1 MLGTG
6 IRADF
11 PILAREEHGRR
22 LVYLDNAA
30 TTQKPQ
36 AVLDAILGYYGTSN
50 ANVHRGAYGLAVAA
64 TEAYESA
71 RSTVARFVNAWAPE
85 GVVFTS
91 GQRLDL
97 IVRRPRGDEVWRWS
111 HDKAFTQAIQ
121 TVLLRAQ
128 ESVVLRVAWD
138 QRDLQGRRVDP
149 GTYEAIAVFMGRA
162 ESAGRPPEKS
172 TVVTAASWRV

>member
-1 MLGTG
+1 MRIEVMG
-6 IRADF
+6 
-11 PILAREEHGRR
+11 
-22 LVYLDNAA
+22 V
-30 TTQKPQ
+30 Q
-36 AVLDAILGYYGTSN
+36 AVWLGLVIGM
-50 ANVHRGAYGLAVAA
+50 LAVAVGA
-64 TEAYESA
+64 QPLTVERTDGALRLEASLARRVFAIGEPVEVTVTARNVSSA
-71 RSTVARFVNAWAPE
+71 PL
-85 GVVFTS
+85 GVVFNT

-162 ESAGRPPEKS
+162 
-172 TVVTAASWRV
+172 

>member
-1 MLGTG
+1 M
-6 IRADF
+6 A
-11 PILAREEHGRR
+11 
-22 LVYLDNAA
+22 V
-30 TTQKPQ
+30 Q
-36 AVLDAILGYYGTSN
+36 AVWLGLVIGI
-50 ANVHRGAYGLAVAA
+50 LAVAA
-64 TEAYESA
+64 GAQPVIVERTEGALRLEASLSQRVFA
-71 RSTVARFVNAWAPE
+71 LGEPVEVTVVARNVSSAPL

-91 GQRLDL
+91 GQRVDL

-162 ESAGRPPEKS
+162 ESAGRPPVPLAPLAFS
-172 TVVTAASWRV
+172 VGSR